1 MVFVFGDAREEDAAP
16 GICDAMF
23 EEVGLR
29 WEDRLIF
36 RTTGH
41 MLERSWNDDVI
52 NGREKDT

>member
-1 MVFVFGDAREEDAAP
+1 V
-16 GICDAMF
+16 F

-52 NGREKDT
+52 NGWEKDT